1 MAYASET
8 YVRQEV
14 KALHNS
20 LHDLANDL
28 VGDIRHLHNE
38 IEELREQV
46 NIPQSEVERLS
57 SGS

>member
-38 IEELREQV
+38 TQELRDQI
-46 NIPQSEVERLS
+46 NTLQSEVERLS